1 MYHAY
6 CSNIGNNNNIKN
18 ISNIMAHRTYR
29 NDMPQKQK
37 DKIAFAN
44 TGKKLSQQTKQRISQ
59 SMQKYWQKLPYKP
72 DTPTDEQQPTP
83 PTNPYED

>member
-1 MYHAY
+1 
-6 CSNIGNNNNIKN
+6 
-18 ISNIMAHRTYR
+18 MAHRTYR
-29 NDMPQKQK
+29 NDMPQTQK

-44 TGKKLSQQTKQRISQ
+44 TGKRLSQQTKQRISK